1 MDIVF
6 NFTWLAAAA
15 QLVGCCIDTG
25 WLLHCNWLAS
35 SHLCEY
41 HHFIA
46 CCMATAARPPL
57 YHYTFAMPCIDVHKC
72 LLHLLP
78 SWLCCP
84 NNCCWWATSMLQ
96 LLPVNFCCLPFVV
109 FGNKALPFHPRNGW
123 HTAITA
129 LQWFASESAP
139 TTFCHS
145 TAITEQCH
153 CHCFPCA
160 AMTLCR

>member
-57 YHYTFAMPCIDVHKC
+57 YHYTFAMSCIDVHKC

-84 NNCCWWATSMLQ
+84 NTVADGPPQCCSCCQLIVVACHLLFLATRHCPFTPEMADTLPS
-96 LLPVNFCCLPFVV
+96 LLY
-109 FGNKALPFHPRNGW
+109 NGL
-123 HTAITA
+123 H
-129 LQWFASESAP
+129 LKVPP

-145 TAITEQCH
+145 TAITE
-153 CHCFPCA
+153 
-160 AMTLCR
+160 